1 MIYSNGS
8 ISLAQGSN
16 VIRGSNAYFLTIGKV
31 TSGALLLY
39 IGQGG
44 DVKILNIIAAVSDDE
59 LRVANVDNSPFAASE
74 SFAGIKYGV
83 FKNFTHTTT
92 AEIAKQLAELT
103 AKWQRR
109 ETEMTGWYASDN
121 DTYPVTGFLGE
132 QKQVPTPAF
141 VNRLTQVASTASS
154 DLSQMAV
161 AIEQNKQTLATV
173 EPRLS
178 EFESKFTQS
187 QAQNSNVNTKHNDV
201 VLKHGQVSDVF
212 NAVQNMSAT
221 VEAKHGEVSGF
232 SESISEQAK
241 QVTLFVEHSSAHS
254 KLSIEAAQAA
264 QQFKAQCE
272 DILTQTQTFGDT
284 LTQSVTDAKSAI
296 SQDKNNAITHV
307 AELSEQLTT
316 RVEEAKEQIAANS
329 SAVTTQVNQFAGMI
343 KSSESSAKDAANTAI
358 LKANACTIKADEL
371 TRSQVDLVNNIA
383 QVAAQIEKPAEQV
396 SAIAKDISNDKAN
409 VELLKKH
416 SAAHSAI
423 SMLALETMLSN
434 THNIQTAFSA
444 ALNGTLTHDQI
455 NNLFN

>member
-1 MIYSNGS
+1 MIHSMGT
-8 ISLAQGSN
+8 ISLALNSNVIQGSN
-16 VIRGSNAYFLTIGKV
+16 TYFQTVGKTTTGTLLIIELPQIGSQ
-31 TSGALLLY
+31 LL
-39 IGQGG
+39 Q
-44 DVKILNIIAAVSDDE
+44 VVAVVSDTE
-59 LRVANVDNSPFAASE
+59 LRVSKVDGTPYLSPVALQN
-74 SFAGIKYGV
+74 IKYGLC
-83 FKNFTHTTT
+83 KNFTHTTT

-109 ETEMTGWYASDN
+109 ETEMTGWYASD
-121 DTYPVTGFLGE
+121 DDAYPVTDFLGT
-132 QKQVPTPAF
+132 QKPVPTPAF
-141 VNRLTQVASTASS
+141 INRLTQVASTASS
-154 DLSQMAV
+154 DLSQMAA

-178 EFESKFTQS
+178 EFESKFTQA
-187 QAQNSNVNTKHNDV
+187 QAQNSNVNTKHNEV

-212 NAVQNMSAT
+212 NVVQNMAAT

-396 SAIAKDISNDKAN
+396 SAIAKDITNDKAN

-434 THNIQTAFSA
+434 THNIQAAFSA
-444 ALNGTLTHDQI
+444 ALDGTLTHDQI